1 MKLYDYHIH
10 TNCSPDATDSMPNI
24 CRAAYMNNFEEI
36 AITDHCEANANNSSW
51 GDSALDRNFRFMTI
65 AKDEFK
71 DKIRIKIGIELGQA
85 MQDVSLSERVLS
97 KYQFDVVLGS
107 LHNIKGESDFAF
119 IKFEKYDLDDLV
131 DQYFKEILDLVNW
144 NKTDVLT
151 HLTYPL
157 RYFSS
162 KEKFD
167 LFKHKNIIAEILKR
181 LARNGKAL
189 EINTSGLR
197 QRYGKT
203 LPEMWIVK
211 LFHDLGGEYITIGSD
226 AHCIDHLGNGIF
238 EGMNIAKEAGFKYI
252 ASYEKRI
259 PTLVSID

>member
-10 TNCSPDATDSMPNI
+10 TNCSPDASDSMPDV
-24 CRAAYMNNFEEI
+24 CRFAYMHNFDEI

-51 GDSALDRNFRFMTI
+51 GDNALDRNFRFMTI
-65 AKDEFK
+65 AKEEFE
-71 DKIRIKIGIELGQA
+71 DRISIKIGIELGQA
-85 MQDVSLSERVLS
+85 MQNLTLSDRVLS

-107 LHNIKGESDFAF
+107 LHNIAGESDFAY
-119 IKFEKYDLDDLV
+119 IKFDKYDLDVLV
-131 DQYFKEILDLVNW
+131 HQYFIEILDLVNW

-157 RYFSS
+157 RYLSS
-162 KEKFD
+162 KTKFD
-167 LFKHKNIIAEILKR
+167 LLKHKDIIAEILTK
-181 LARNGKAL
+181 LAQNGKAL

-203 LPEMWIVK
+203 LPEMWVVK
-211 LFHDLGGEYITIGSD
+211 LFRDLGGEYITIGSD
-226 AHCIDHLGNGIF
+226 AHCIKHLGNGVF
-238 EGMNIAKEAGFKYI
+238 EGMKIAKEAGFNYI

-259 PTLVSID
+259 PTLVSIE